1 MLCLYVNTMLTN
13 KQLTKQISLLD
24 ELIDTYNN
32 SKEKSFR
39 DFSKYENNYL
49 NRLKQA
55 ITFFQELTDEAVD
68 IAFFHKGNNLG
79 RPEILTLKQRVK
91 ILLIQKFVNKS
102 NREMSEMLM
111 LFAYLQD
118 IDLSYKTVERLYDDE
133 RIKIIL
139 LNMNSLIHKELNIKS
154 SNASGDGTGFML
166 SVKQHYASIAQKLK
180 DKGKVNTKRRKTF
193 YSFTLMD
200 VEKRIYLAYGTS
212 YKSEKEAYNK
222 AIEMLKEMNIS
233 LESIRLD
240 RYYSGK
246 NLVKNLNE
254 KFPGIKSY
262 LIPKKGTLVRGCTEW
277 LQMLNNFCT
286 KTNEYFKEYFKRN
299 QSESGFSED
308 KRRFGWRIPQ
318 KIESRINMAYFS
330 IFTWHNLLW
339 IGQ

>member
-1 MLCLYVNTMLTN
+1 MLTN
-13 KQLTKQISLLD
+13 KQLSKHVLELDSLI
-24 ELIDTYNN
+24 ESYN
-32 SKEKSFR
+32 KSQDKPRR

-49 NRLKQA
+49 QRLKKA
-55 ITFFQELTDEAVD
+55 INFFQELSNRAVD
-68 IAFFHKGNNLG
+68 MINFNKGTKLG

-102 NREMSEMLM
+102 NREMSEILM
-111 LFAYLQD
+111 LFAYLTN
-118 IDLSYKTVERLYDDE
+118 IDLSYKTIERLYDDE

-139 LNMNSLIHKELNIKS
+139 MNINSLIREELNINTSK
-154 SNASGDGTGFML
+154 ASGDGTGFML
-166 SVKQHYASIAQKLK
+166 SIKEHYASIAQKLK
-180 DKGKVNTKRRKTF
+180 EKGKTNKNKRRKTF

-222 AIEMLKEMNIS
+222 AIEMLKETFVS

-246 NLVKNLNE
+246 NLVKSLNE
-254 KFPGIKSY
+254 DFPGIKCY
-262 LIPKKGTLVRGCTEW
+262 LIPKKRTLVRGCTAW
-277 LQMLNNFCT
+277 LNMLNEFY
-286 KTNEYFKEYFKRN
+286 TNTNKYFEEYFKRN
-299 QSESGFSED
+299 HSESGFSED

-318 KIESRINMAYFS
+318 KIESRIDLAYFS

-339 IGQ
+339 MGQ